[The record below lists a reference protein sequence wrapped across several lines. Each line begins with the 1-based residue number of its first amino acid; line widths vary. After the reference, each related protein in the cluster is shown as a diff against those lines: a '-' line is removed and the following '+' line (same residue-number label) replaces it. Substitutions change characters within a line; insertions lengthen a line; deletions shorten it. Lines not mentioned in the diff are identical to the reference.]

1 MHGEQQYAKTLANG
15 TGITALKI
23 TTDVST
29 LDRKKKNRVRLM
41 RKNVF
46 ESSGVKICS
55 FFLVF
60 FFFYVYFRLSYEH
73 VNLYRIKM
81 MRTTFFS
88 LFFSFVDRKTVY
100 VYGFRPVCRTIT
112 LNGTTNTVLQV
123 G

>member
-60 FFFYVYFRLSYEH
+60 FFFTYIFDCL
-73 VNLYRIKM
+73 
-81 MRTTFFS
+81 
-88 LFFSFVDRKTVY
+88 
-100 VYGFRPVCRTIT
+100 
-112 LNGTTNTVLQV
+112 TNTLTCIALR
-123 G
+123 